1 LLLVAPKATYKN
13 KRGEGVLFGKTQMR
27 SSNRQAGNINNKGGQ
42 RYLKKV
48 GTTTNK
54 EQQRMGNSN
63 KGTTIG
69 KE

>member
-1 LLLVAPKATYKN
+1 
-13 KRGEGVLFGKTQMR
+13 
-27 SSNRQAGNINNKGGQ
+27 
-42 RYLKKV
+42 V

-69 KE
+69 KGITIGEERQAGSSQRCEVTSRE